1 MKKLAIGILV
11 TALLLAMAVTAA
23 ASEDYDALLLKDS
36 GKTSDELCAEDTRS
50 VTAAVLL
57 LDYMLVTNKEADF
70 LETFDWTKTCNVGLY
85 GSCVDVFYPLN
96 NGYNHN
102 LFLMPSSGTISD
114 YGETSWSDHDSHT
127 YYGVA
132 MSDVLAALGA
142 AVDYLGN

>member
-1 MKKLAIGILV
+1 MKKL
-11 TALLLAMAVTAA
+11 
-23 ASEDYDALLLKDS
+23 
-36 GKTSDELCAEDTRS
+36 
-50 VTAAVLL
+50 
-57 LDYMLVTNKEADF
+57 
-70 LETFDWTKTCNVGLY
+70 
-85 GSCVDVFYPLN
+85 
-96 NGYNHN
+96 N